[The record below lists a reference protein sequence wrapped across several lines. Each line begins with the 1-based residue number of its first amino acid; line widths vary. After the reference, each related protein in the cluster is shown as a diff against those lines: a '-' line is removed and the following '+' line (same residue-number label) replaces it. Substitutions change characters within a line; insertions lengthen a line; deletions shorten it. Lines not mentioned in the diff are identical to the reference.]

1 MWVTSGSIYYAL
13 KATDS
18 NTIFLTYNWCGKLT
32 MRYYASGS
40 KKQEPSVIV
49 LEA

>member
-1 MWVTSGSIYYAL
+1 MWVSGGRIYYAL
-13 KATDS
+13 KVTDP
-18 NTIFLTYNWCGKLT
+18 NTIFLTYNWSGKLT